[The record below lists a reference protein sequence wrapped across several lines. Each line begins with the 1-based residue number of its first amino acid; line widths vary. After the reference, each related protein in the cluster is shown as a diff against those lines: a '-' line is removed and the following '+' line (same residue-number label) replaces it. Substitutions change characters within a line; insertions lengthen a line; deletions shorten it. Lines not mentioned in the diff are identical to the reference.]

1 MGRPRIE
8 WNDAQLRA
16 IMGALAALD
25 RDFPLDNVRFL
36 DGLVAAVRAITG
48 RVYGAMTYGR
58 LLRDVAPQAGVT
70 RRPST
75 PTIQAAVLRA
85 QALERGAVEAAAE
98 VRALVPVAAH
108 GALDAGA
115 VGVPLAALPN
125 RAGKGHA
132 HPVAVDADALR
143 DALAPLVRELLREGI
158 VSVHALLAQQA
169 SPPEGG
175 HAEARQLQLTT
186 VALEDAHA
194 RIRQLEKDM
203 GELRRE
209 LGAAQAARDLAGEHV
224 NAILVDLRETI
235 AASGRDAES
244 LARAA
249 GQLAGAEKF
258 LKAQNDAVRQQASAE
273 ADALRTQN
281 RQLRERIDHL
291 LLDNDQYQRA
301 LGNHA
306 SQDGKPR
313 SKPHR

>member
-25 RDFPLDNVRFL
+25 RDFPLDNTRFL

-58 LLRDVAPQAGVT
+58 LLRDVAPQSGVT

-85 QALERGAVEAAAE
+85 QALEHGAVEAAAE
-98 VRALVPVAAH
+98 ATALVPVASRFAPT
-108 GALDAGA
+108 GGRMMRPAAA
-115 VGVPLAALPN
+115 VGE
-125 RAGKGHA
+125 AGEGA
-132 HPVAVDADALR
+132 GYPITLDADALR
-143 DALAPLVRELLREGI
+143 GALAPLVRELLRESI
-158 VSVHALLAQQA
+158 APVH
-169 SPPEGG
+169 G
-175 HAEARQLQLTT
+175 RQLPLTA
-186 VALEDAHA
+186 ALEDAHA
-194 RIRQLEKDM
+194 RIRQLEKET

-224 NAILVDLRETI
+224 NAMFADLREAI

-249 GQLAGAEKF
+249 GQLTRTEKF
-258 LKAQNDAVRQQASAE
+258 LKAQNDAVRLQVSAE
-273 ADALRTQN
+273 AEALRMQN
-281 RQLRERIDHL
+281 RRLRERIDHL
-291 LLDNDQYQRA
+291 IVDNDQYRRA
-301 LGNHA
+301 IA
-306 SQDGKPR
+306 SRGKER
-313 SKPHR
+313 S

>member
-25 RDFPLDNVRFL
+25 RDFPLDNARFL

-58 LLRDVAPQAGVT
+58 LLRDVAPQAGVA

-98 VRALVPVAAH
+98 VRARVPVAAR
-108 GALDAGA
+108 GALVAGD
-115 VGVPLAALPN
+115 VGVPRTAASD
-125 RAGKGHA
+125 RAGKGVT

-143 DALAPLVRELLREGI
+143 GALAPIVRELLREGI
-158 VSVHALLAQQA
+158 APVHALLAQQA
-169 SPPEGG
+169 SPVEGH
-175 HAEARQLQLTT
+175 HAKARQLQSTT
-186 VALEDAHA
+186 VALEDAYA
-194 RIRQLEKDM
+194 RLRQLEKEI
-203 GELRRE
+203 GKLRRE

-224 NAILVDLRETI
+224 NAMLADLRETI

-249 GQLAGAEKF
+249 GQLAGTEKF
-258 LKAQNDAVRQQASAE
+258 LKAQNDAVRLQTSADV
-273 ADALRTQN
+273 DALRTEN
-281 RQLRERIDHL
+281 RQLRERIDL
-291 LLDNDQYQRA
+291 LMLDNDQSRRA
-301 LGNHA
+301 LGNRA
-306 SQDGKPR
+306 SPDGKPP

>member
-25 RDFPLDNVRFL
+25 RDFPLDNTRFL

-58 LLRDVAPQAGVT
+58 LLRDVAPQSGVT

-85 QALERGAVEAAAE
+85 QALEHGAVEAAAE
-98 VRALVPVAAH
+98 ATALVPVASRFAPT
-108 GALDAGA
+108 GGSMMR
-115 VGVPLAALPN
+115 PAAAQGE
-125 RAGKGHA
+125 AGKGA
-132 HPVAVDADALR
+132 GYPITLDADALR
-143 DALAPLVRELLREGI
+143 GALAPLVRELLRESI
-158 VSVHALLAQQA
+158 APVH
-169 SPPEGG
+169 G
-175 HAEARQLQLTT
+175 RQLPLTT
-186 VALEDAHA
+186 AALEDAHA
-194 RIRQLEKDM
+194 RIRQLEKEM

-224 NAILVDLRETI
+224 NAMFADLREAI

-244 LARAA
+244 LARAV
-249 GQLAGAEKF
+249 GQLTRTEKF
-258 LKAQNDAVRQQASAE
+258 LRAQNDAVRLQVSAE
-273 ADALRTQN
+273 AEALRTQN

-291 LLDNDQYQRA
+291 IVDNDQYRRA
-301 LGNHA
+301 IA
-306 SQDGKPR
+306 SRGTER
-313 SKPHR
+313 S

>member
-25 RDFPLDNVRFL
+25 RDFPLNNARFL

-58 LLRDVAPQAGVT
+58 LLRDVAPQSGVT

-85 QALERGAVEAAAE
+85 QALEHGAVEAAAE
-98 VRALVPVAAH
+98 ATALVPVASRFASMMGGSMMRPAAAQG
-108 GALDAGA
+108 GAGEGASYPVTLD
-115 VGVPLAALPN
+115 V
-125 RAGKGHA
+125 
-132 HPVAVDADALR
+132 DALR
-143 DALAPLVRELLREGI
+143 GALAPLVRELLRESI
-158 VSVHALLAQQA
+158 APVHALLVQA
-169 SPPEGG
+169 GKSAVAGDG
-175 HAEARQLQLTT
+175 DGRQLQLTT
-186 VALEDAHA
+186 AALEDAHA
-194 RIRQLEKDM
+194 RIRQLEKEM

-224 NAILVDLRETI
+224 NAMLADLRETI
-235 AASGRDAES
+235 TASGRDAES

-249 GQLAGAEKF
+249 GRLALTEKF
-258 LKAQNDAVRQQASAE
+258 LKAQNDAVRLQVSAE
-273 ADALRTQN
+273 AEALRTQN

-291 LLDNDQYQRA
+291 IVDNDQYRRA
-301 LGNHA
+301 IA
-306 SQDGKPR
+306 SRGTER
-313 SKPHR
+313 S

>member
-16 IMGALAALD
+16 IMGALVALD

-58 LLRDVAPQAGVT
+58 LLRDVAPQTGVA

-98 VRALVPVAAH
+98 VRARVPVSAH
-108 GALDAGA
+108 GALIPGA
-115 VGVPLAALPN
+115 VGVPLAPVPD
-125 RAGKGHA
+125 RVGKGDA
-132 HPVAVDADALR
+132 HPVAVDAEALR
-143 DALAPLVRELLREGI
+143 GALAPLVRELLREGI
-158 VSVHALLAQQA
+158 APVHALPAQQA
-169 SPPEGG
+169 SPPEDGR
-175 HAEARQLQLTT
+175 AEARQLQLATA
-186 VALEDAHA
+186 ALEDAHA
-194 RIRQLEKDM
+194 RLRQLEKEM
-203 GELRRE
+203 RELHRE

-224 NAILVDLRETI
+224 NAMLADLRETI
-235 AASGRDAES
+235 AASGRDVEL

-249 GQLAGAEKF
+249 GQLARTEKF
-258 LKAQNDAVRQQASAE
+258 LKAQNDAARLQASAE

-281 RQLRERIDHL
+281 RQLRERIDL
-291 LLDNDQYQRA
+291 LVLDNDHYRRA
-301 LGNHA
+301 LGNRA
-306 SQDGKPR
+306 SQDGTPPPKPR
-313 SKPHR
+313 R